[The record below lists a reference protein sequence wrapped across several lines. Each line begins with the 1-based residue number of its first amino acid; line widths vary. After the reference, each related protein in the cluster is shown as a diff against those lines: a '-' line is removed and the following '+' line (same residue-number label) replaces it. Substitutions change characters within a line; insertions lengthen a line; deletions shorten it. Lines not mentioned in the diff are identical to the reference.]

1 MKINIKARLKNKVFV
16 MSASALI
23 ISFVNRLLDMLG
35 IVSHIAENEIT
46 ELCAMAVNI
55 LAFFGV
61 LVDPTTDGFAD
72 SERALTYGTENDVRK
87 IGGGDE

>member
-23 ISFVNRLLDMLG
+23 ISFVYRLLDVLG
-35 IVSHIAENEIT
+35 IVPHIAENEIT

-87 IGGGDE
+87 IGGADE